1 MAAVEILAETP
12 GFLRLRDE
20 LIALANLSAGDRV
33 VDVGAGTGLLTLA
46 AAPQVAHVTAIDIS
60 ATMCAALRARI
71 ASSQLANV
79 DVRIADA
86 IDLPLTDE
94 SYDVVV
100 SNYCLHHLANDQKR
114 LALSEIA
121 RVLRPGGRVVI
132 GDMMFEIGVRSA
144 RDRSVLGKFIRS
156 QLRRG
161 PAGIVRLARNTG
173 RLLVSCS
180 EHPASVEWWANALRR
195 AEFVD
200 VRAWELAH
208 EGGIAVG
215 SRPRLPTGDATPES
229 R

>member
-1 MAAVEILAETP
+1 MAAVEILAEMP
-12 GFLRLRDE
+12 AFQRLRDD
-20 LIALANLSAGDRV
+20 LIALAMLSADNRV

-71 ASSQLANV
+71 ESSQLTNV
-79 DVRIADA
+79 DVRVADA

-100 SNYCLHHLANDQKR
+100 SNYCLHHLANDQKS

-132 GDMMFEIGVRSA
+132 GDMMFEIGVRTS
-144 RDRSVLGKFIRS
+144 RDRAVLAKFVRS

-173 RLLVSCS
+173 RLLEGCS
-180 EHPASVEWWANALRR
+180 EHPASVEWWATALRKTG
-195 AEFVD
+195 FVD
-200 VRAWELAH
+200 VRAWGLAH

-215 SRPRLPTGDATPES
+215 CRSRLPTAGASPDS